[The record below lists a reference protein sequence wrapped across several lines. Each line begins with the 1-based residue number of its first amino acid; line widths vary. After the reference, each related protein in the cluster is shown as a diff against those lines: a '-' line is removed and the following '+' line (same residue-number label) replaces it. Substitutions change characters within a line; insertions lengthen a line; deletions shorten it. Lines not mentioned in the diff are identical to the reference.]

1 MSLAHAFGR
10 ELSSSPASLETPV
23 VYVVDSDVA
32 VRDALESIIDNQGW
46 DCETFASAQE
56 FIRTPRNSAPSCLVL
71 AVGSPR
77 VNGLELQK
85 RIAAERP
92 ETPIICT
99 ASRSDVPTT
108 VQAMKAG
115 AVEFF
120 TKPFKPSDLICAM
133 LDALEHSRAVLAHQ
147 AETNSLQG
155 CYESLTRREREVLG
169 LVIAGLLNKQVGGE
183 LGISEITVKAHRGQV
198 MQKMKA
204 DSLADLV
211 RMGVRLGLGHTR
223 PSAQATRGV
232 GLHLVPAHA

>member
-1 MSLAHAFGR
+1 MFMSLAHAFGR
-10 ELSSSPASLETPV
+10 ELGTSSASLETPV

-32 VRDALESIIDNQGW
+32 VRDALESLIETQDW
-46 DCETFASAQE
+46 DCETFASAQD
-56 FIRTPRNSAPSCLVL
+56 FIRTPRTSAPSCLVL
-71 AVGSPR
+71 AVSTPS
-77 VNGLELQK
+77 VNGIETQK

-120 TKPFKPSDLICAM
+120 AKPFKPRDLVCAM

-147 AETNSLQG
+147 AATHSLQG

-183 LGISEITVKAHRGQV
+183 LGISEITVKAHRAQV

-211 RMGVRLGLGHTR
+211 RMGVRLGLGHSR
-223 PSAQATRGV
+223 PSSPTARFA
-232 GLHLVPAHA
+232 